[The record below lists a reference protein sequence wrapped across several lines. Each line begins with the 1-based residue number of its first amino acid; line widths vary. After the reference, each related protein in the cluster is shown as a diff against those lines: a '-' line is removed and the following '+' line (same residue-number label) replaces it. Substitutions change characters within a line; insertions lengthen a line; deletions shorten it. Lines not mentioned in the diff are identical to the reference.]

1 MSAPQHLL
9 ISEEALESVSS
20 NGSREIPY
28 TVVDEGDLAV
38 IDVAGDRAAAVLI
51 NDDGPEP
58 SDLAPADAELLLKV
72 TRTAATDRLAAYRLE
87 GGWHPIDVTVVPRVP
102 DVFDRIRGVFE
113 SDKLRHKSV
122 LILGLGSGGSFV
134 CRELVRAGVGRFT
147 LIDHDRLDTSNVFR
161 PVTSSASTISGASR
175 STRCGTTSLQRN
187 PLATVSTHSF
197 RLDGT
202 TFDALLDLCEQS
214 PDLIICGTDN
224 RESRLLINRAS
235 VLHSIVTLYGGVR
248 RRAYAGQV
256 LESDPRADALLPVLH
271 QGSS

>member
-102 DVFDRIRGVFE
+102 DVFDRIRGCSNRTSCATNPYSSSGSAPGAASCAE
-113 SDKLRHKSV
+113 SSS
-122 LILGLGSGGSFV
+122 GPGWAGS
-134 CRELVRAGVGRFT
+134 R
-147 LIDHDRLDTSNVFR
+147 
-161 PVTSSASTISGASR
+161 
-175 STRCGTTSLQRN
+175 
-187 PLATVSTHSF
+187 
-197 RLDGT
+197 
-202 TFDALLDLCEQS
+202 
-214 PDLIICGTDN
+214 
-224 RESRLLINRAS
+224 
-235 VLHSIVTLYGGVR
+235 
-248 RRAYAGQV
+248 
-256 LESDPRADALLPVLH
+256 
-271 QGSS
+271 